1 MGRESREP
9 REIEG
14 SRKYTSIFIQTLDHD
29 TEICYGSSSLSTNR
43 ENPENWVMDFRIQ
56 YKLEIVQIVFFVR
69 LRSSLFLA
77 MSEQYKISASNLIN
91 PQES

>member
-14 SRKYTSIFIQTLDHD
+14 SRKYTSIFIQTLVHD

-69 LRSSLFLA
+69 LPVAFAYVFSLLFCLCF
-77 MSEQYKISASNLIN
+77 SDNIHR
-91 PQES
+91 